1 MKITDKLI
9 PVNKYNCPKMTSKPA
24 HIRVH
29 YTRKVGIIN
38 VC

>member
-9 PVNKYNCPKMTSKPA
+9 PVNEYNCPKMASKSGR
-24 HIRVH
+24 ICVH